1 MLTLALYAAI
11 AMVAAAMLLTTARLL
26 RGPEAVDRILA
37 LDTLSIN
44 AIALVMMVGMLLATT
59 VQFEVALLIAMTGF
73 VATAALCRYL
83 LGGGVID

>member
-44 AIALVMMVGMLLATT
+44 AIALVMMVGILLATT

>member
-1 MLTLALYAAI
+1 MLTLALSAAV
-11 AMVAAAMLLTTARLL
+11 AMVAAGMLLNIARLL

-44 AIALVMMVGMLLATT
+44 AIALVMLLGMLLTGT
-59 VQFEVALLIAMTGF
+59 VYFEIALLIAMTGF

>member
-11 AMVAAAMLLTTARLL
+11 TMVAAAMLLTTARLL
-26 RGPEAVDRILA
+26 RGPDAVDRILA

-44 AIALVMMVGMLLATT
+44 AIALVMLAGMLLAAT

>member
-1 MLTLALYAAI
+1 MLTIALMAAI
-11 AMVAAAMLLTTARLL
+11 AMVAAGMLLTLARLL
-26 RGPEAVDRILA
+26 RGPAPADRILA

-44 AIALVMMVGMLLATT
+44 AIALVMLLGMLFGST

-83 LGGGVID
+83 LRGSVID